1 MKKQA
6 YMIVTMIMLIAAVG
20 LSSAKAQS
28 SGGTVLQ
35 VNIPFAFSV
44 GDKTLPA
51 GEYTVRCVNTASD
64 LKILQVRNKTGRAN
78 ALVHTGSVIG
88 RTHENATVV
97 FNRYGDQ
104 YFFAQAWLV
113 GDKIGMQAPRSRSEK
128 TTASELAGI
137 KRAPETI
144 ALTSKR

>member
-28 SGGTVLQ
+28 SGGTILKVD
-35 VNIPFAFSV
+35 IPFAFSV

-64 LKILQVRNKTGRAN
+64 MKILQLRNKTGRAS
-78 ALVHTGSVIG
+78 ALVHTRQRHRQDS
-88 RTHENATVV
+88 
-97 FNRYGDQ
+97 
-104 YFFAQAWLV
+104 
-113 GDKIGMQAPRSRSEK
+113 
-128 TTASELAGI
+128 
-137 KRAPETI
+137 
-144 ALTSKR
+144 